1 MNNTN
6 ESYRIRTNVGESDG
20 RLNIDLP
27 LTQTYDT
34 FDILSLK
41 LNQKN
46 QYKYFDS
53 NYGLVVGRVLANNGF
68 GIPNAKISIFI
79 EFEESTEDSIKK
91 QLMYRYTSAMSMNL
105 GPEEEQTIS
114 VSGGQGNI
122 RYNLLPDFVDNE
134 CHQDVGTFPNK
145 RLVLDNNDVIEVF
158 EKYYKYTT
166 TSNESGDYMI
176 YGVPTGSQT
185 LHVDI
190 DLSDIGILS
199 QRPRD
204 LIYQGYPANLFDS
217 PNKFKS
223 GTDLNS
229 LSQIYSQNKGITVY
243 PYWGNSNNEGDDA
256 SNIAITRCD
265 IKIEYEFKPTAI
277 FLGCMVTDRG
287 ANAIGKNCTGT
298 NNLGRMSD
306 LSAGEGDIEMIRK
319 TLNNR
324 VEQYRIKGDRL
335 IDGDGVWCYQIPM
348 NLDYVMTDEFG
359 NMVQTDDPSKGIP
372 TRARVRFRFT
382 LDEAV
387 NDATGRKRCKYLVPN
402 NPRMDKDLYPNFYK
416 THEADYEFGSATQD
430 ESYCDMLWNNVY
442 TVKNYI
448 PRLQKNNKVRN
459 WKHTGI
465 KKINYS
471 GDNLEM
477 PFNSLSIKLSFV
489 FKLICVLIKTIIY
502 FIAMINLL
510 LGTLLTPFC
519 LLCSIFKGM
528 SKIPLIG
535 FIFKPLKIA
544 ICSLI
549 FECIKLGSEF
559 CDDGIRK
566 VDYYPGCWG
575 CQWKETLRKHKEQ
588 YKKVTNPEEHVAAE
602 APKFKDINSS
612 SLMTCIE
619 NNLAQDNEAVSFNFQ
634 NDWINGTLY
643 APLWYRKILKK
654 KNIFFG
660 LIKLKAKDNWC
671 RSDRGY
677 DLRLFQA
684 CSLEKDSGESIQSP
698 ITGKQYN
705 IPKTV
710 TSNCGGNCHK
720 AIKTTNTLQGGL
732 ILTKQNKNENTIYY
746 YKAVEYNAAL
756 SRKKNQDGVILLF
769 ATDIVLLGS
778 LNDCDLNGT
787 PQFYKYL
794 EPTTYNMPSDIL
806 FTDTVIEVDS
816 NGEVLVGSDDNFV
829 YEHFSEST
837 GCDWGNLNSISHG
850 GDECGKQGKDQDGG
864 LFYGIGCLKQEMRP
878 KSCLNLPRICEFG
891 VSLDE
896 AKDIPNLSAL
906 ESSNADSSY
915 ERLAPDGFVSKDE
928 LYNID
933 ERSMFATLNGNRL
946 RTKLSE
952 RTGLKEYDL
961 RYLYCNNFDGL
972 MYKFMRHTGDCTYKN
987 NYKLETLCKDYYMF
1001 RMGTEP
1007 FYYDTKNSIP
1017 RYENS
1022 FYFYFG
1028 LKRGKT
1034 AIEKFNGQFF
1044 SACEDVSG
1052 SVSPYTI
1059 TSQPN
1064 SWCTDMTED
1073 ADGYILM
1080 DLSEVSK
1087 PCDITIESNEI
1098 MSFRTE
1104 FSGIVNDKVYLGV
1117 NDFMHDENGDRK
1129 EEFIDAVDLNINASV
1144 YMEGGKLK
1152 LDDKGTSEIE
1162 TIDMI
1167 PNGTY
1172 TITIVD
1178 SEGTIMTSNVD
1189 LMPQSLSVS
1198 VEKETFIIPNNQ
1210 KLNTFGDDIK
1220 GLLSAIVNGASSQD
1234 KDVKKYGGYI
1244 AVKNIINGEDSS
1256 GKYKLL
1262 FNINPN
1268 SEYKYFKSLNDG
1280 FGYSF
1285 DITFKADE
1293 EGNITS
1299 IEGDNNFNTFFVQ
1312 ETRNKMLTED
1322 ADGNKMFV
1330 IPVPEGDVT
1339 YQITVIELC
1348 SVGDKDVESG
1358 NKITMNVMVNDT
1370 TPFKLYINDVDVSA
1384 FRKDIFGD
1392 NRYLGWD
1399 NVEKVSNG
1407 DCYAV
1412 TDANI
1417 SSLELSK
1424 ELGWLHLSNPNNYVW
1439 ENLEGY
1445 NEVNEAISTTEN
1457 NIKDRINELFDQTDI
1472 DCAIYNFRD
1481 NVKPE
1486 QVFNALDEIFKVYR
1500 DEYDKVIEEFAKTIS
1515 GITCDNSINIEDEVS
1530 LFYEFFEEY
1539 YNAIDDEKTF
1549 KSEFIQSVKNTFWLT
1564 CPQGSKDII
1573 LDVRTSFMPIEYY
1586 LGYQEEAYDEN
1597 SNNVGVISNNG
1608 TVVCGDT
1615 DDGYYVENI
1624 IIPTITSVDNK
1635 TYGYDDP
1642 NDRNNVYH
1650 KGELCFGYDRINGLD
1665 KNGKYQ
1671 NVAKHF
1677 KKPYTVWIRNG
1688 QGEALPYAEN
1698 AGNNNKQ
1705 TSKPFS
1711 FHIIDKS
1718 LRFNMLSWGYVNNYP
1733 YYYSGFEINNSD
1745 IDATEFIDGCESVD
1759 QNYQPCIAGN
1769 TVSIPGLACGLFYN
1783 GILNAKEEFNE
1794 LSFNSNKNAVGFFT
1808 KDGDTEDS
1816 IPTKRQIYDNNIF
1829 DKTNDNRNYYAGYK
1843 VGNISNKETTYY
1855 LIKKNN
1861 KGEEY
1866 EEHHLLYLQVP
1877 NRKTNLSIEDS
1888 SCSIDNTIYGNM
1900 RISLSS
1906 DSVHDCKVDRAALN
1920 FNLVNGDDNND
1931 NKFMMVNANKYPHP
1945 FLALRYY
1952 TPSKEEVEK
1961 KKMDDETIESKSYYY
1976 FDNKNDDKNDVFKV
1990 ENYDYGILDYEMTND
2005 TIISNGGGGV
2015 FTGYDS
2021 EEDEEGNVTTIKNP
2035 GWCKSGNFITRGR
2048 NDYVGT
2054 ILNGRDSN
2062 TYYYCVVSTSNNC
2075 KIYSP
2080 LYSFKPLKLNYGIT
2094 KFDNGSY
2101 ALRFRFISGDDNNY
2115 ADSTN
2120 FYIRHYD
2127 FTLEYS
2133 YSAETNSSGTIQIEN
2148 DGIDV
2153 NAIINDDKDFN
2164 TEYHGS
2170 LDEYFNA
2177 QTSGQLFKFVD
2188 ESDRDGKYQI
2198 YSSTPHIEVGEAEKI
2213 NCDNSVFS
2221 DTEFVLDRYV
2231 NNGKILLEITNG
2243 DDVANSYYEVYKI
2256 EDKGEL
2262 TKEEEIS
2269 ESELK
2274 ERKENGDDKYYIIKS
2289 TNNGS
2294 GTEDDKKQFVF
2305 TYSTGSLTNMECYK
2319 VKYTYVNH
2327 TLIKKSNDDPT
2338 VRHYKRTYYS
2348 VLPENVGSSLSR
2360 LLGNPAFRRFA
2371 DDKFKVWITD
2381 ASGLR
2386 HLCKIKYKAD

>member
-105 GPEEEQTIS
+105 GPEQEQTIS
-114 VSGGQGNI
+114 MSGGQGNI

-402 NPRMDKDLYPNFYK
+402 NPRMDKELYPNFYK

-477 PFNSLSIKLSFV
+477 PYNSLSIKLSFV

-634 NDWINGTLY
+634 NDWINGMLY

-684 CSLEKDSGESIQSP
+684 CSLEKDSGETLTSP
-698 ITGKQYN
+698 ITGTQHK

-720 AIKTTNTLQGGL
+720 AVKTTNTLQGGL

-746 YKAVEYNAAL
+746 YKAVEYNSAL
-756 SRKKNQDGVILLF
+756 SRKKGNDGVILLF

-906 ESSNADSSY
+906 AASNSDSSY

-1007 FYYDTKNSIP
+1007 FYYDTKNSMP

-1064 SWCTDMTED
+1064 SWCTDMTAD

-1080 DLSEVSK
+1080 DLSDVSK

-1117 NDFMHDENGDRK
+1117 NDFMYDENGDRK

-1144 YMEGGKLK
+1144 YMEDGMMKI
-1152 LDDKGTSEIE
+1152 DDKGTSEIE

-1167 PNGTY
+1167 PNGSY

-1189 LMPQSLSVS
+1189 LMPPSLSVS

-1210 KLNTFGDDIK
+1210 KLNTFGDDGIK
-1220 GLLSAIVNGASSQD
+1220 ELLSAIVMGASSQD

-1256 GKYKLL
+1256 GIYKLL

-1268 SEYKYFKSLNDG
+1268 SEYKYFKSLNNG

-1285 DITFKADE
+1285 DIVFETDE
-1293 EGNITS
+1293 VGNITS
-1299 IEGDNNFNTFFVQ
+1299 IKGDDNFNAFFNKQ
-1312 ETRNKMLTED
+1312 DIQNKMLTED
-1322 ADGNKMFV
+1322 ADGNKMFI

-1348 SVGDKDVESG
+1348 RVGDKDVESG

-1384 FRKDIFGD
+1384 FRKEVFGG
-1392 NRYLGWD
+1392 NNYLGW
-1399 NVEKVSNG
+1399 NVNG
-1407 DCYAV
+1407 PDGNGCY
-1412 TDANI
+1412 TNIGNPNINSLINAN
-1417 SSLELSK
+1417 K
-1424 ELGWLHLSNPNNYVW
+1424 LGWLYLSNPENYVW

-1445 NEVNEAISTTEN
+1445 NEVSEAISTTKN

-1472 DCAIYNFRD
+1472 DCTIYNFRD
-1481 NVKPE
+1481 NVEPE
-1486 QVFNALDEIFKVYR
+1486 QIFNVLDEIFKAYR
-1500 DEYDKVIEEFAKTIS
+1500 KNEKTYDGVIEKFAEKIS
-1515 GITCDNSINIEDEVS
+1515 NITCDNSINIEDEVS

-1586 LGYQEEAYDEN
+1586 LAYQEEAYDEN
-1597 SNNVGVISNNG
+1597 SNNVGVLSDSKL
-1608 TVVCGDT
+1608 VCGDK

-1635 TYGYDDP
+1635 TYGYDGTDNSYK
-1642 NDRNNVYH
+1642 NDD
-1650 KGELCFGYDRINGLD
+1650 GLCFGYDRINGLN
-1665 KNGKYQ
+1665 KNGNYQ
-1671 NVAKHF
+1671 DISKHF

-1688 QGEALPYAEN
+1688 QGEALPYAE
-1698 AGNNNKQ
+1698 GNSNKQ
-1705 TSKPFS
+1705 TSTPFS

-1733 YYYSGFEINNSD
+1733 YYYSGIEIEADKESD
-1745 IDATEFIDGCESVD
+1745 KDITLIDDKEFIESDTCEADSEYP
-1759 QNYQPCIAGN
+1759 NYQSCIAGN
-1769 TVSIPGLACGLFYN
+1769 MVSIPGLACGLFYN
-1783 GILNAKEEFNE
+1783 GVLNAKEEFNE

-1808 KDGDTEDS
+1808 NEGDDEDS
-1816 IPTKRQIYDNNIF
+1816 IPTKRQIYDNNVF
-1829 DKTNDNRNYYAGYK
+1829 DSRNYYVGYK
-1843 VGNISNKETTYY
+1843 VGNISNSQDNTTYY
-1855 LIKKNN
+1855 LNKKND

-1888 SCSIDNTIYGNM
+1888 SCAIDNPIYGNM
-1900 RISLSS
+1900 RISLALDSS
-1906 DSVHDCKVDRAALN
+1906 IHDCKKKGAKLS

-1931 NKFMMVNANKYPHP
+1931 NKFMMVNADKYPHP
-1945 FLALRYY
+1945 FLALRYKQP
-1952 TPSKEEVEK
+1952 TQEEAKTMNEDEIEK
-1961 KKMDDETIESKSYYY
+1961 NSYYY
-1976 FDNKNDDKNDVFKV
+1976 FENKNDVFKV
-1990 ENYDYGILDYEMTND
+1990 EGYDYGILDYEMTND

-2021 EEDEEGNVTTIKNP
+2021 EEDEEGNVTTIKND
-2035 GWCKSGNFITRGR
+2035 GWCKSGNFMTKI
-2048 NDYVGT
+2048 DKVGT
-2054 ILNGRDSN
+2054 DSKYYKDY
-2062 TYYYCVVSTSNNC
+2062 YYYCVVSTSNNC

-2080 LYSFKPLKLNYGIT
+2080 LYSFKPLCLWYGIT

-2101 ALRFRFISGDDNNY
+2101 ALCFHFATNNNY
-2115 ADSTN
+2115 AKYTN

-2153 NAIINDDKDFN
+2153 DAIINNKELHDDYN
-2164 TEYHGS
+2164 GS
-2170 LDEYFNA
+2170 LDEYFNSKD
-2177 QTSGQLFKFVD
+2177 SGQLFKFVD
-2188 ESDRDGKYQI
+2188 ENDKDGKYQI
-2198 YSSTPHIEVGEAEKI
+2198 YSSTPHIEVGEPEKI

-2231 NNGKILLEITNG
+2231 NTGKFLLLITNG
-2243 DDVANSYYEVYKI
+2243 DNVENSYYEVYKI
-2256 EDKGEL
+2256 EDDGKL

-2269 ESELK
+2269 WSEGKDLLK
-2274 ERKENGDDKYYIIKS
+2274 EGGYYEITS
-2289 TNNGS
+2289 NNNG
-2294 GTEDDKKQFVF
+2294 TDVEHKQYVF

-2371 DDKFKVWITD
+2371 DEKFKVWITD

-2386 HLCKIKYKAD
+2386 HLCKIEYKA